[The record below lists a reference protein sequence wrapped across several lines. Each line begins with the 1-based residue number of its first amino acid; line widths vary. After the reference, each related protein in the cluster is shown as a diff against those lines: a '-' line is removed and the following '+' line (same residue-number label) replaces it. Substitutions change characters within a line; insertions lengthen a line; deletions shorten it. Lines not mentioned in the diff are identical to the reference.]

1 MFGTANGLNGENVM
15 TGLFG
20 RVALGV
26 KKGSFLGAQSYTGM
40 LTEQL
45 KAQEQSALSIINQ
58 YTGDEMLNQLRVAGA
73 TQGGLFAE
81 ISKNLDAVSGSA
93 ASARQYVTTLSA
105 AMQNSAKAGGAF
117 KNVLK
122 GIGTSLLNWGTMMAA
137 TFIIGLVVDGI
148 DQIVNRAKY
157 AQEALDSMSSKFKE
171 NSDDLK
177 KSNALIEQYGK
188 RYQELSKK
196 VDPRTNRNLGLSK
209 EEYQEYLTIVNAL
222 GNSGLNIKIGTD
234 LNGNALISSMDGLGA
249 TMEGLKAA
257 YEQQAAEARKEILGG
272 DQMANLAKTE
282 LFQNVTDNAHYG
294 ADSSEQGTA
303 IQLAEHLIAAIEADT
318 RDSDYI
324 DRFVTKLSTGKLDWM
339 ESLGID
345 VQLLTDKLS
354 DIQAKYVDNTEQE
367 QADRCRHL

>member
-177 KSNALIEQYGK
+177 KSNALIPSILLILLPF
-188 RYQELSKK
+188 RRLSCVWPKF
-196 VDPRTNRNLGLSK
+196 NR
-209 EEYQEYLTIVNAL
+209 
-222 GNSGLNIKIGTD
+222 
-234 LNGNALISSMDGLGA
+234 
-249 TMEGLKAA
+249 LKAGTGFTG
-257 YEQQAAEARKEILGG
+257 AANEKG
-272 DQMANLAKTE
+272 DVQTQHRPWDFIFWPFVL
-282 LFQNVTDNAHYG
+282 LPPFPGSLWDR
-294 ADSSEQGTA
+294 
-303 IQLAEHLIAAIEADT
+303 AED
-318 RDSDYI
+318 
-324 DRFVTKLSTGKLDWM
+324 STGRPNPP
-339 ESLGID
+339 SAF
-345 VQLLTDKLS
+345 LLFERL
-354 DIQAKYVDNTEQE
+354 
-367 QADRCRHL
+367 LPPG